1 MLTGMRAVR
10 ALLLVGGVVLL
21 GFLVSRVGIDVLA
34 ATLGRLTWWELVLVC
49 LPYTLIMAVDTLG
62 WRFAFTGQPPPYLR
76 LLAARTAGEALNVVT
91 AVGSVG
97 GEAVKVWLLRGAA
110 SYEESVPSVVIAKTT
125 ATIAQALFLA
135 VGLVVAL
142 ATLSLD
148 RQILSAMI
156 VLLVVEALAVAGFL
170 LSQLGGVVGRAGR
183 VLRWTGLVK
192 ETGAADRL
200 DASLRRFYR
209 EQWSRFALSIGFHL
223 AGWLLGVLEA
233 LVMLHVLQIHTGVA
247 TAAVI
252 ESLGSGVRF
261 VSFLVPGNLGVLEG
275 ANTGV
280 FALLGLGAGTGLAF
294 TLVRRA
300 RQTAWIA
307 LGLVV
312 LLVAGAV
319 TMPARPAQPP
329 APR

>member
-1 MLTGMRAVR
+1 MSAFR
-10 ALLLVGGVVLL
+10 ALLFVGGVVLL

-34 ATLGRLTWWELVLVC
+34 ATLGRLSWWELVLIC

-76 LLAARTAGEALNVVT
+76 LFAARTAGEALNVVA

-97 GEAVKVWLLRGAA
+97 GEAVKVWLLRGAT

-156 VLLVVEALAVAGFL
+156 VLLAVETLAVAGFL
-170 LSQLGGVVGRAGR
+170 LSQLGGIVGRAGR

-209 EQWSRFALSIGFHL
+209 EQWARFALSVGFHL

-233 LVMLHVLQIHTGVA
+233 LVMLHVLNVHAGV
-247 TAAVI
+247 TTTAVI

-312 LLVAGAV
+312 LLVAGTVA
-319 TMPARPAQPP
+319 MPARAARPP

>member
-1 MLTGMRAVR
+1 MSAVR
-10 ALLLVGGVVLL
+10 ALLFAGGVVLL
-21 GFLVSRVGIDVLA
+21 GFLVSRVGIDTLT
-34 ATLGRLTWWELVLVC
+34 ATLGRLTWWELVLIC
-49 LPYTLIMAVDTLG
+49 LPYALIMAVDTLG

-97 GEAVKVWLLRGAA
+97 GEAVKVWLLRGAT

-125 ATIAQALFLA
+125 ATIAQALFLL
-135 VGLVVAL
+135 VGLVLAL
-142 ATLSLD
+142 ATPWLD
-148 RQILSAMI
+148 GQIVTAMI
-156 VLLVVEALAVAGFL
+156 ALLVVETLAVAGFL

-183 VLRWTGLVK
+183 VLAWTGLVK
-192 ETGAADRL
+192 ETGAAERL
-200 DASLRRFYR
+200 DTTLRRFYR
-209 EQWSRFALSIGFHL
+209 EQWGRFALSVGFHL

-233 LVMLHVLQIHTGVA
+233 LVMLHVLQVHAWVT

-319 TMPARPAQPP
+319 AMPVRAARPR

>member
-1 MLTGMRAVR
+1 MLTGMSALR
-10 ALLLVGGVVLL
+10 ALLLVGGVLLL
-21 GFLVSRVGIDVLA
+21 GFLVSRVGMDALT
-34 ATLGRLTWWELVLVC
+34 ATLGRLSWWELVLIC
-49 LPYTLIMAVDTLG
+49 LPYALIMAVDTLG
-62 WRFAFTGQPPPYLR
+62 WRFAFTSQPPPYLR

-97 GEAVKVWLLRGAA
+97 GEAVKVWLLRGAT

-135 VGLVVAL
+135 LGLALAL
-142 ATLSLD
+142 ATPSLD
-148 RQILSAMI
+148 RQIISAM
-156 VLLVVEALAVAGFL
+156 VALLVVETLAVAGFL
-170 LSQLGGVVGRAGR
+170 VSQLGGVVGRAGR
-183 VLRWTGLVK
+183 VLAWTGLVK

-200 DASLRRFYR
+200 DASLRRFYGQ
-209 EQWSRFALSIGFHL
+209 QWGRFALSIGFHL
-223 AGWLLGVLEA
+223 AGWVLGVLEA
-233 LVMLHVLQIHTGVA
+233 LVMLHVLQIHAGVT

-294 TLVRRA
+294 TLVRRV
-300 RQTAWIA
+300 RQTAWIV
-307 LGLVV
+307 LGLTV
-312 LLVAGAV
+312 LLIAGAA
-319 TMPARPAQPP
+319 MPARAARPP

>member
-1 MLTGMRAVR
+1 MLTGMSALR

-21 GFLVSRVGIDVLA
+21 GFLVARVGMDALT
-34 ATLGRLTWWELVLVC
+34 ATLGRLSWWELVLIC
-49 LPYTLIMAVDTLG
+49 LPYALIMAVDTLG
-62 WRFAFTGQPPPYLR
+62 WRFAFTSQPPPYLR

-97 GEAVKVWLLRGAA
+97 GEAVKVWLLRGAT

-135 VGLVVAL
+135 LGLALAL
-142 ATLSLD
+142 ATPSLD
-148 RQILSAMI
+148 RQIISAM
-156 VLLVVEALAVAGFL
+156 VALLVVETLAVAGFL
-170 LSQLGGVVGRAGR
+170 VSQLGGVVGRAGR
-183 VLRWTGLVK
+183 VLAWTGLAK

-209 EQWSRFALSIGFHL
+209 QQWGRFALSVGFHL
-223 AGWLLGVLEA
+223 AGWVLGVLEA
-233 LVMLHVLQIHTGVA
+233 LVMLHVLQIHAGVT

-300 RQTAWIA
+300 RQTAWIV
-307 LGLVV
+307 LGLAV
-312 LLVAGAV
+312 LLVAGAA
-319 TMPARPAQPP
+319 MPARAARPP

>member
-1 MLTGMRAVR
+1 MSAVR
-10 ALLLVGGVVLL
+10 ALLFAGGVVLL
-21 GFLVSRVGIDVLA
+21 GFLVSRVGIDTLT
-34 ATLGRLTWWELVLVC
+34 ATLGRLTWWELVLIC
-49 LPYTLIMAVDTLG
+49 LPYALIMAVDTLG
-62 WRFAFTGQPPPYLR
+62 WRFAFTGRPPPYLR

-97 GEAVKVWLLRGAA
+97 GEAVKVWLLRGAT
-110 SYEESVPSVVIAKTT
+110 SYEQSVPSVVIAKTT
-125 ATIAQALFLA
+125 ATIAQALFLLL
-135 VGLVVAL
+135 GLLLAL
-142 ATLSLD
+142 ATPWLD
-148 RQILSAMI
+148 GQILTAMI
-156 VLLVVEALAVAGFL
+156 ALLVVETLAVAGFL

-183 VLRWTGLVK
+183 VLAWTGLVK
-192 ETGAADRL
+192 ETGAAERL
-200 DASLRRFYR
+200 DATLRRFYR
-209 EQWSRFALSIGFHL
+209 EQWGRFALSVGFHL

-233 LVMLHVLQIHTGVA
+233 LVMLHVLQIPAGVT

-300 RQTAWIA
+300 RQTAWIV

-312 LLVAGAV
+312 LMVAGAV
-319 TMPARPAQPP
+319 AMPARAARPP

>member
-1 MLTGMRAVR
+1 MSAVR
-10 ALLLVGGVVLL
+10 ALLFVGGVVLL
-21 GFLVSRVGIDVLA
+21 GFLVSRVGIDTLT
-34 ATLGRLTWWELVLVC
+34 ATLGRLTWWELVLIC
-49 LPYTLIMAVDTLG
+49 LPYALIMAVDTLG

-97 GEAVKVWLLRGAA
+97 GEAVKVWLLRGAT

-125 ATIAQALFLA
+125 ATIAQALFLL
-135 VGLVVAL
+135 VGLVLAL
-142 ATLSLD
+142 ATPWLD
-148 RQILSAMI
+148 GQIVTAMI
-156 VLLVVEALAVAGFL
+156 ALLVVETLAVAGFL

-183 VLRWTGLVK
+183 VLAWTGLVK
-192 ETGAADRL
+192 ETGAAERL
-200 DASLRRFYR
+200 DATLRRFYR
-209 EQWSRFALSIGFHL
+209 EQWGRFALSVGFHL

-233 LVMLHVLQIHTGVA
+233 LVMLHVLQIPAGVT

-300 RQTAWIA
+300 RQTAWIV

-319 TMPARPAQPP
+319 AMPARAARPP

>member
-1 MLTGMRAVR
+1 MSAFR
-10 ALLLVGGVVLL
+10 ALLLVGGVLLL
-21 GFLVSRVGIDVLA
+21 GFLVSRVGIDTLT
-34 ATLGRLTWWELVLVC
+34 ATLGRLTWWELVLIC
-49 LPYTLIMAVDTLG
+49 LPYALIMAVDTLG
-62 WRFAFTGQPPPYLR
+62 WRFAFTGRPPPYLR

-97 GEAVKVWLLRGAA
+97 GEAVKVWLLRGAT

-125 ATIAQALFLA
+125 ATIAQALFLL
-135 VGLVVAL
+135 VGLVLAL
-142 ATLSLD
+142 ATPWLD
-148 RQILSAMI
+148 GQILTAM
-156 VLLVVEALAVAGFL
+156 VALLVVETLAVAGFL

-183 VLRWTGLVK
+183 VLAWTGLAK

-209 EQWSRFALSIGFHL
+209 QQWGRFALSIGFHL

-233 LVMLHVLQIHTGVA
+233 LVMLHVLQVHAGVT

-300 RQTAWIA
+300 RQTAWIV

-312 LLVAGAV
+312 LLIAGLTA
-319 TMPARPAQPP
+319 MPARAARPP